1 MHMQVKVTVCKVL
14 MMSNVMEYSSLSC
27 GHIPLAK
34 PVERMYSTTV
44 ISNFFDTSDGL
55 LDFQLLKYRYTA
67 HHCEV
72 PVQPLYIA
80 TGMTGSSADE
90 IHFTI
95 KSVL

>member
-1 MHMQVKVTVCKVL
+1 MSWNTVVYPVGIYL
-14 MMSNVMEYSSLSC
+14 LLSQLNAC
-27 GHIPLAK
+27 A
-34 PVERMYSTTV
+34 TV
-44 ISNFFDTSDGL
+44 ISNFFDTSDRL
-55 LDFQLLKYRYTA
+55 LDYQLLKYRYTA

-90 IHFTI
+90 IHFTV